1 MAGKKGIAGRKPK
14 WTTEQVK
21 QAALDAIKNDDKVVF
36 LTDVFK
42 IAGYTQDTFYKH
54 LPKDSEGWKEVTEA
68 LNKNKGDM
76 KKEIRNRLLES
87 NNVTALIALYKLL
100 GTEEERNALNN
111 HKIKDESKPDD
122 NKEIEIEI
130 Q

>member
-1 MAGKKGIAGRKPK
+1 MAGKKGISGRKPL
-14 WTTEQVK
+14 WTAEEVK
-21 QAALDAIKNDDKVVF
+21 QAALKAIENDDKIVF

-42 IAGYTQDTFYKH
+42 IAGYTQDTFYKY
-54 LPKDSEGWKEVTEA
+54 LPRDSEGWKEVTEA

-76 KKEIRNRLLES
+76 KKEIRNRLLAS
-87 NNVTALIALYKLL
+87 NNVTGLIALYKLL
-100 GTEEERNALNN
+100 GNEDERNALCN
-111 HKIKDESKPDD
+111 HKIKDESKPDE